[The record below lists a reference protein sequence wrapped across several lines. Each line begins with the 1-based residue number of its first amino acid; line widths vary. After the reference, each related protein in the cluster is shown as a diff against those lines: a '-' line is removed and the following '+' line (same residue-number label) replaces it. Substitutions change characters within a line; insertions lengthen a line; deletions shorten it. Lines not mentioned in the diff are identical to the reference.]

1 MLGDTE
7 KNVDIICP
15 IYLQLFPES
24 QTFFWIYNN
33 RVVWFILSLFKPT
46 QNRRNNTLMWEP
58 FLLRNQN
65 RQFCITQCLCALST
79 AWFHFSRWICLFF
92 KWKHLSIPR
101 IRLFLKCIHISP
113 LFILSFQCRTG
124 YAGDG
129 YACGLDSD
137 LDGRPDVDLDCQ
149 GLGDYMH
156 CHKVI
161 LFTNHSKIITPSPI
175 QLE

>member
-1 MLGDTE
+1 
-7 KNVDIICP
+7 
-15 IYLQLFPES
+15 
-24 QTFFWIYNN
+24 
-33 RVVWFILSLFKPT
+33 
-46 QNRRNNTLMWEP
+46 MWEP

-65 RQFCITQCLCALST
+65 RQFWITQCLCSLST
-79 AWFHFSRWICLFF
+79 AWFHYSTWICLFF

-161 LFTNHSKIITPSPI
+161 SINQPFKDNYTVAHSVGISFLYLFSWNDYYDNMMKFINYPCRTLLITLNSHRNWSI
-175 QLE
+175 TLW